1 MPSPI
6 NPTVPTLDS
15 VLAYSRYA
23 QRLISAEPDLAAEV
37 EATRHLPFTR
47 ADMQAYL
54 AGLALTDPGD
64 LSRALRGLRKRVMLR
79 LIVRDLAGAA
89 DLTEV
94 MHCMTD
100 LAEVAIETALRHLDA
115 ELRLTWGVP
124 LGEESGTAQ
133 SLIVVA
139 MGKLG
144 GCELNVSSDID
155 LIYVYPEDGQT
166 DHTTPRSNHEYFSRL
181 GQKLSATLSEMTA
194 DGYVFRVDM
203 RLRPYGE
210 SGPLVSSFAMLEQY
224 FITQG
229 REWERY
235 AWIKARALSGDAEG
249 LTQRMR
255 PFVYRKYLDF
265 GAIASMR
272 DLHAQVRR
280 EVLRRDLADNIK
292 LGPGGIREIEFLAQV
307 FQLIRGGKEAALQ
320 ARPTRAALDLLGARQ
335 LLPNTTVS
343 ELQNAYAFLRRL
355 EHRLQYLD
363 DAQTQTLPTNTGDKS
378 LIAQAMGYAEWEA
391 FVQDLNLHRNAV
403 DRHFQDIF
411 AASDDIPDATSAW
424 NLEGEAAV
432 AALYTLAYDPPEHAA
447 QQLLALKHSRR
458 YAALPA
464 TSRSRLDALMPRVIA
479 AAAQHGKALLTLT
492 RMLALIETISQRE
505 SYLALLAEYPE
516 TLSHVA
522 RLCAASPWAADYLKQ
537 HPILLDELLDRRTLL
552 QGGDWPVLIQNLRR
566 DLDDFPDTERQ
577 MDTLRHFK
585 HAQTFHLLAQDLEG
599 LLPLETLSDE
609 LTALAETLLREV
621 LRLAWATLPRK
632 HTDTPKFTV
641 IGYGKLGGK
650 ELGYASDL
658 DMVMLYDD
666 DDAAAPEN
674 YARLAQRMNTWLST
688 LTPAGVL
695 YETDLRLRP
704 DGAAGLLVSSRL
716 AFENYQREK
725 AWVWEHQALTRARFV
740 AGDAKL
746 GEAFEATRCSIICL
760 PRDAKNLAAEVLA
773 MRQKMRDA
781 HPNTSDRFD
790 LKHDPGGIIDVE
802 FLVQYLVLAHAAKY
816 PALADNVGN
825 LALLKRVGELKLIS
839 PEDAAAVRDAY
850 REFRIQQHKVRM
862 QGEQRARIARE
873 EAVVHRENVLRVWRA
888 VFA

>member
-1 MPSPI
+1 MPSP
-6 NPTVPTLDS
+6 LDS
-15 VLAYSRYA
+15 DTPLDAVLVYSRYA
-23 QRLISAEPDLAAEV
+23 QRVLNAEPDL
-37 EATRHLPFTR
+37 R
-47 ADMQAYL
+47 ADLEASRHQAYSREEMLAYL
-54 AGLALTDPGD
+54 ASQLADAPDNLN
-64 LSRALRGLRKRVMLR
+64 SALRALRKRVMLR
-79 LIVRDLAGAA
+79 LIVRDLCGAA
-89 DLTEV
+89 DLSEV
-94 MHCMTD
+94 MHTISA

-115 ELRLTWGVP
+115 ALRATWGTP
-124 LGEESGTAQ
+124 IGEESGAAQ

-144 GCELNVSSDID
+144 GGELNVSSDID
-155 LIYVYPEDGQT
+155 LIYVYPEDGHT
-166 DHTTPRSNHEYFSRL
+166 DHATPRSNHEYFSRL
-181 GQKLSATLSEMTA
+181 GQKLSAALSEITA
-194 DGYVFRVDM
+194 EGYVFRVDL

-235 AWIKARALSGDAEG
+235 AWIKARALSGDAQG
-249 LTQRMR
+249 LIQRMR

-272 DLHAQVRR
+272 ELHAQVRR

-320 ARPTRAALDLLGARQ
+320 ARPTRAILNLLGARQ
-335 LLPNTTVS
+335 LLPATTVS
-343 ELQNAYAFLRRL
+343 ELQTAYEFLRRL

-363 DAQTQTLPTNTGDKS
+363 DAQTQTLPNNETDQA
-378 LIAQAMGYAEWEA
+378 LIAQAMGHAEWEA
-391 FVQDLNLHRNAV
+391 FLQDLNQHRNAV

-411 AASDDIPDATSAW
+411 AASSDIPDIASAW
-424 NLEGEAAV
+424 NLEGEAAE
-432 AALYTLAYDPPEHAA
+432 AALYVLAYDTPEQAA
-447 QQLLALKHSRR
+447 HLLLALKQSRR

-464 TSRSRLDALMPRVIA
+464 HSRARLDALMPRVITE
-479 AAAQHGKALLTLT
+479 AAQHGDALLTLT
-492 RMLALIETISQRE
+492 RILALIEAISQRE

-537 HPILLDELLDRRTLL
+537 HPLLLDELLDRRTLL
-552 QGGDWPVLIQNLRR
+552 QGSDWPTLTENLRR
-566 DLDDFPDTERQ
+566 ALDDFPDTERQ

-599 LLPLETLSDE
+599 LLALETLSDE
-609 LTALAETLLREV
+609 LSALAEIILREV
-621 LRLAWATLPRK
+621 LRLAWDSLPRK
-632 HTDTPKFTV
+632 HREAPRFA
-641 IGYGKLGGK
+641 IIAYGKLGGK

-666 DDAAAPEN
+666 DDTAAPEN
-674 YARLAQRMNTWLST
+674 YARLAQRINTWLTT

-704 DGAAGLLVSSRL
+704 DGAAGLLVSSRA
-716 AFENYQREK
+716 AFEHYQREK

-740 AGDAKL
+740 AGDTAL
-746 GEAFEATRCSIICL
+746 GEQFEAIRRGIICMRRD
-760 PRDAKNLAAEVLA
+760 PRKLAAEVLA

-781 HPNTSDRFD
+781 HPNHSDSFD

-802 FLVQYLVLAHAAKY
+802 FIVQYLVLAHAADY

-825 LALLKRVGELKLIS
+825 LALLARAADAGLIAI
-839 PEDAAAVRDAY
+839 ENANAVRAAY
-850 REFRIQQHKVRM
+850 REFRTQQHRIRL
-862 QGEQRARIARE
+862 QGESRARIMEDAVARHRD
-873 EAVVHRENVLRVWRA
+873 AVLGLWAA
-888 VFA
+888 VF